1 MTKKI
6 APRDPETMDPMGPQ
20 NHPLKGTVDFVE
32 GFAFTPPPE
41 DVSAYGARLRRHLSG
56 EADADMLA
64 VVRRIR
70 RKAEIMRLDAPKNTS
85 LAFDLVEIITL
96 ADIAAKLAGA
106 DDV

>member
-1 MTKKI
+1 MTKFAK
-6 APRDPETMDPMGPQ
+6 RDPETMDPMGPQ
-20 NHPLKGTVDFVE
+20 NHPIPQVDFVE
-32 GFAFTPPPE
+32 GFAFTPPAQ

-64 VVRRIR
+64 VARRIR
-70 RKAEIMRLDAPKNTS
+70 RKAEIMRLDAPKNTP

-96 ADIAAKLAGA
+96 ADIMAKLAGA